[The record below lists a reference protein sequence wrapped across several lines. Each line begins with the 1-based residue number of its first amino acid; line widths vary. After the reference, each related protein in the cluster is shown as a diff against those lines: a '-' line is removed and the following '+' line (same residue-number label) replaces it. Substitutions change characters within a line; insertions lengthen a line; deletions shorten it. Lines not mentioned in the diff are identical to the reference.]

1 VSGFEEFR
9 EDGSL
14 AIRNLNHCIFDPIFA
29 GIGRIFTFARQRRG
43 ISMAN
48 LGPELSGTHEDTL
61 AGDLQTTR
69 SFRPWES
76 RPDAG
81 MGLTGTATVRA
92 LALGPKAP
100 ALALRETLR
109 PQVTGKFPAPDRERV
124 NGSEPARLPD
134 VLPGAA
140 ADATGMG
147 RVMGYLSEHFRENV
161 PMKALADLVRLSLRQ
176 FHRNFKKHFG
186 MPPNQYLIR
195 MRVTA
200 ARDML
205 VSDKRPVAKIAYDLG
220 FADDTLFI
228 RQFKARMGMTPLQYR
243 KANR

>member
-1 VSGFEEFR
+1 
-9 EDGSL
+9 
-14 AIRNLNHCIFDPIFA
+14 
-29 GIGRIFTFARQRRG
+29 
-43 ISMAN
+43 MAN
-48 LGPELSGTHEDTL
+48 LGPEISGTHEETL

-69 SFRPWES
+69 SFRPWET
-76 RPDAG
+76 RPETG
-81 MGLTGTATVRA
+81 MGMNTTSTVRA

-109 PQVTGKFPAPDRERV
+109 PQVTGKYPGPDRDRV
-124 NGSEPARLPD
+124 IGIQPARIPEAFL
-134 VLPGAA
+134 GAA
-140 ADATGMG
+140 DDASGMD

-176 FHRNFKKHFG
+176 FHRNFKKRFG
-186 MPPNQYLIR
+186 MPPNQFLIR
-195 MRVTA
+195 MRVMA

-205 VSDKRPVAKIAYDLG
+205 VSDKRPVAKIAFDLG